1 MTSSHPLW
9 WEDVPAHI
17 TRPRISGDLD
27 ADVAVVGAG
36 FTGLWTARELLRR
49 DPHLRVVILEAEHV
63 GYGASGRNGGWASAL
78 FPVSLDVVSRDY
90 SPEHAL
96 TFTRFLHRAVA
107 ELGAALDE
115 DLIDADFVQGGTLT
129 VARHEIQAERLRAE
143 ERDAHERGLS
153 DDDLRWLP
161 VDELESRVRLR
172 GARGALYSPHCA
184 RLHPGKLVHGLAR
197 RVEEL
202 GAHIYEGSR
211 VTRLL
216 GATPNRRAQVL
227 TTTGRVRADIVVR
240 ATEGYTPALG
250 PRRTVVPIY
259 SLMIATEPLDESW
272 WSERGFDQAETFA
285 DARHL
290 IIYGQ
295 RTADNRLAF
304 GGRGAPYHFGSGV
317 DPRFDHHSNVFAS
330 LRETLVDLVGD
341 RGVEVSHQW
350 GGPLAMP
357 RDHYPRAVVHHE
369 QGIVDLGGYTGDGV
383 TMSFV
388 MGRLAAKLLLERRL
402 PDDPEISILTR
413 SPRQWE
419 FEPLRYLG
427 ITAGLWL
434 ADRADRAEARGHVS
448 RAAQWL
454 EKLW

>member
-9 WEDVPAHI
+9 WEDVPARI

-272 WSERGFDQAETFA
+272 WSERGFNQAETFA

-357 RDHYPRAVVHHE
+357 RDHYPRA
-369 QGIVDLGGYTGDGV
+369 
-383 TMSFV
+383 
-388 MGRLAAKLLLERRL
+388 
-402 PDDPEISILTR
+402 
-413 SPRQWE
+413 
-419 FEPLRYLG
+419 
-427 ITAGLWL
+427 
-434 ADRADRAEARGHVS
+434 
-448 RAAQWL
+448 
-454 EKLW
+454 